1 MKCLNHNATKYFIIF
16 FSILFLLTIILFP
29 HKKETTLPDYL
40 LQIEELSE
48 WLIKKNTRE
57 TPADYTTGHFT
68 WDTEK
73 SCRSW
78 TYYNGFMMDA
88 FVRLGKL
95 DFANAFYDAN
105 ILPSGQINNTS
116 NPNNSFT
123 GTDIDS
129 VAPARAL
136 FALKAKKYD
145 KALLLFY
152 DYLQK
157 YPTAPFAGNN
167 YLHKL
172 NSPNWQK
179 HIFALDGLYMALPFL
194 ALIANHAAETPFQRI
209 NSKEIHDSIFKR
221 MDWVSSHLKDEKT
234 GLYYHGADKEGR
246 PNKIV
251 WLRGAGYYAM
261 TQADLIE
268 LLPEGKRKEKL
279 KLNLL
284 SFLDA
289 MMQKQDGTTGLWRN
303 VVNYSS
309 ELPENRFET
318 SGSAMMSYA
327 LLKTYNDGITTD
339 TKYLQ
344 AGMKA
349 FKGIM
354 DNKVRKG
361 ILGYN
366 VKDIY
371 IASSVFDDPARYC
384 VKGKYATNE
393 AKGLA
398 PLIFA
403 AIEAKKHLNKLSAAA
418 NEKQRE

>member
-1 MKCLNHNATKYFIIF
+1 MPYSACLVFHTVIARNHFI
-16 FSILFLLTIILFP
+16 SA
-29 HKKETTLPDYL
+29 KKETTLSAQL

-73 SCRSW
+73 SLRSW
-78 TYYNGFMMDA
+78 TYCNGLMMDA
-88 FVRLGKL
+88 FARLGRL
-95 DFANAFYDAN
+95 DFVSTFYDAN
-105 ILPSGQINNTS
+105 ILPNGQLNNIS
-116 NPNNSFT
+116 NRNNFFT
-123 GTDIDS
+123 GTDVDS
-129 VAPARAL
+129 VAPIRAI
-136 FALKAKKYD
+136 FALDITKYD
-145 KALLLFY
+145 KTLMFFY
-152 DYLQK
+152 NYLQI
-157 YPTAPFAGNN
+157 YPTEAGLGNN

-172 NSPNWQK
+172 YSPNWQT
-179 HIFALDGLYMALPFL
+179 HIFALDGLYMSLPFL
-194 ALIANHAAETPFQRI
+194 ALIANHAAEAPFHSV
-209 NSKEIHDSIFKR
+209 NSKKVFDSIFER
-221 MDWVSSHLKDEKT
+221 MEWVAYHLKDEKT
-234 GLYYHGADKEGR
+234 GLYYHGADRKGQ
-246 PNKIV
+246 PNGVV

-279 KLNLL
+279 KMNLL

-289 MMQKQDGTTGLWRN
+289 MLQKQDGTTGLWRN

-327 LLKTYNDGITTD
+327 LLKTYNDGIATD
-339 TKYLQ
+339 EKYLQ
-344 AGMKA
+344 AGIKA

-354 DNKVRKG
+354 GNKFHKSIWG
-361 ILGYN
+361 YYN

-371 IASSVFDDPARYC
+371 RSSSVFTDPARYC
-384 VKGKYATNE
+384 IKGKYVTNE

-403 AIEAKKHLNKLSAAA
+403 AIEAKKAASQKK
-418 NEKQRE
+418 NIQ